1 MTPPLARRDS
11 HRCPASPLYFNLCKW
26 TTTPNASIPRFLLIL
41 RFLYVSCYQLAFFSQ
56 RSRTSEDYLATLHHC
71 VAEST
76 QARTERDKRRR
87 KVLVEQMK
95 ALYEQEVSVPVTRW
109 CVSNTLAGCARRKGR
124 GRRCWWSV

>member
-26 TTTPNASIPRFLLIL
+26 TTTPNAFYDSYN
-41 RFLYVSCYQLAFFSQ
+41 YVSCYQLALFSQ

-109 CVSNTLAGCARRKGR
+109 CVSNTLAGYARRKGR